1 MANEDI
7 DDIFKDFEHKVDEK
21 EEVQEKKKEL
31 EPEIKDEDAL
41 KKKYEKAEQVLK
53 HKYKKE
59 KEVLDERKK
68 ESQSPG
74 HMRDVPHKSSPNIER
89 VAYVA
94 IIFVLV
100 VYAGIDLLFY
110 HGNQDIAV
118 EETITA
124 AAVTDEVLEEVEE
137 ETVET
142 VEEETVEEEVILSGE
157 ITLTVNEIFSEVS
170 DTDDDLGY
178 INKVVFTINNGKT
191 ESLTP
196 IVKVFIYD
204 DTLHE
209 SWETRSRGKYTG
221 TTIQS
226 GKTQSGTVDI
236 SPKSFRN
243 LDEEKNI
250 RVRLEDV
257 DGNFIAAV
265 NDIVDIS

>member
-21 EEVQEKKKEL
+21 EESQERKKEP
-31 EPEIKDEDAL
+31 EPEIKTEDAL

-59 KEVLDERKK
+59 KEVLEERNK
-68 ESQSPG
+68 ERQSHG

-94 IIFVLV
+94 IILVLV

-124 AAVTDEVLEEVEE
+124 AAVTNEEVVGEEETVEEVEE
-137 ETVET
+137 ETT
-142 VEEETVEEEVILSGE
+142 EEVILSGE
-157 ITLTVNEIFSEVS
+157 ITLTIDDVFAEVS

-178 INKVVFTINNGKT
+178 VNKVVFTIDNGKT
-191 ESLTP
+191 ESLSP
-196 IVKVFIYD
+196 IVNVFIYE

-209 SWETRSRGKYTG
+209 SWESRSRGKYTG
-221 TTIQS
+221 TPIQS
-226 GKTQSGTVDI
+226 GDTLTGTIDI

-243 LDEEKNI
+243 LDEKKNI
-250 RVRLEDV
+250 RVKLEDP

-265 NDIVDIS
+265 NDLVDIS